1 MAKAAMTMLRCP
13 KRLAE
18 LLGGAAFGA
27 RLVVFRLEEATV
39 DPGATMPNLDD
50 PFTDDENLK
59 LGGMLAAYEVADAG
73 DTSGARV
80 EPPRSKAELWAD
92 KATRAPRRGAVS
104 R

>member
-13 KRLAE
+13 KRLAD

-27 RLVVFRLEEATV
+27 NLVVFRLEEAST
-39 DPGATMPNLDD
+39 DSGATMPNLDD
-50 PFTDDENLK
+50 PFTDDEKLK
-59 LGGMLAAYEVADAG
+59 LEGMLAAYEETDAG

-92 KATRAPRRGAVS
+92 KATGKP
-104 R
+104 